1 MGLLHCANRQADFL
15 SAFPGSPN
23 QQDCSEATLRDVD
36 GEVKKLL
43 DECYRQTKEILT
55 EHRDQLDL
63 VAEELLK
70 RESIDA
76 ATFQNLI
83 GRPVVSADGEAARIG
98 SVAVGSGT

>member
-1 MGLLHCANRQADFL
+1 
-15 SAFPGSPN
+15 
-23 QQDCSEATLRDVD
+23 VD

-43 DECYRQTKEILT
+43 HECYRQTKEILT

-76 ATFQNLI
+76 AAFQNLL
-83 GRPVVSADGEAARIG
+83 GRPATATNPTDGEPASIG
-98 SVAVGSGT
+98 GNTAVVGPVERDGHSVK